1 VAALRRS
8 RRRLNPTESNTLNL
22 LSAILLGLVQGLTEF
37 LPISS
42 SAHIQIAN
50 ELLNLDHALTKP
62 ELTAFIATI
71 QLGTEAAVLLFFWRD
86 IVRIVKA
93 WASGLLNSQA
103 RRNPDS
109 KLGWLIIVGS
119 LPVVVIGLVFKDAIE
134 TTLRNLWV
142 VGVTL
147 IVFGLLLGWA
157 DRVATKRLEIK
168 DLTVRH
174 GLLYGLGQALAVIPG
189 VSRSGGTI
197 TVGLLLGY
205 SRQAAARYSFLLA
218 IPAVLASGLYEFY
231 KSYSDL
237 NASSL
242 LATAVATLVSF
253 MTGFVVIGTL
263 LRYLGK
269 GSFMPFVIYR
279 VAVGSLVLI
288 GLASGLLTA

>member
-1 VAALRRS
+1 
-8 RRRLNPTESNTLNL
+8 LNL

-50 ELLNLDHALTKP
+50 ELMNLDHALTKP

-93 WASGLLNSQA
+93 WAAGILNSQA
-103 RRNPDS
+103 RSNPDS

-253 MTGFVVIGTL
+253 ITGFVVIGTL

-288 GLASGLLTA
+288 GLTSGLLTA

>member
-1 VAALRRS
+1 
-8 RRRLNPTESNTLNL
+8 LNL

-50 ELLNLDHALTKP
+50 ELMNLDHALTKP

-93 WASGLLNSQA
+93 WAAGILNSQA
-103 RRNPDS
+103 RSNPDS

-157 DRVATKRLEIK
+157 DRVATKGLEIK

-253 MTGFVVIGTL
+253 ITGFVVIGTL

-288 GLASGLLTA
+288 GLTSGLLTA